1 MALGNAG
8 RVELSGRDREILR
21 DVVRTYLLSGEP
33 VSSRTVARQ
42 SDLGVSAATIRN
54 AMADLEEL
62 GFLDQPHA
70 SAGRVPSASGL
81 HLYID
86 TLMESQGVSDED
98 RSRIEGE
105 LSGSSPGA
113 RQLVDTTTQLLS
125 RLSGQVGVVLT
136 PAFGDTVLD
145 AVDFVPL
152 SGQRVLCVIVSQSG
166 FVEHKLIESDEPLSR
181 DELVRV
187 SNYLTETFRGMTLRA
202 IREALLSRMSEDRA
216 QVDRLLGRAIVLAA
230 RGLDADGSRDVRV
243 EGTSALLA
251 GADGA
256 ELERVRRLLETF
268 SERRRLVDLLSLC
281 LEGNGVRVVIG
292 EDSDVTSDLGLTLVA
307 RPYGRDASARG
318 TLGILGPARMPYD
331 RIIPLVDFLGEA
343 LSRALEQSGGRGA
356 RQR

>member
-1 MALGNAG
+1 MARSIQGG
-8 RVELSGRDREILR
+8 VELSGRDREILR

-42 SDLGVSAATIRN
+42 SRLGVSPATIRN

-70 SAGRVPSASGL
+70 SAGRVPSSSGL
-81 HLYID
+81 HFYID
-86 TLMESQGVSDED
+86 TLMESRGLSDAD

-125 RLSGQVGVVLT
+125 SLSGQVGVVLT

-152 SGQRVLCVIVSQSG
+152 SGHRVLCVIVSRTG
-166 FVEHKLIESDEPLSR
+166 FVEHKLIEADEELSR

-187 SNYLTETFRGMTLRA
+187 ANYLTETFRGQTLRA
-202 IREALLSRMSEDRA
+202 IRETLLSRMSEDRA

-230 RGLDADGSRDVRV
+230 RGLDADSSRDVRV

-268 SERRRLVDLLSLC
+268 SERRRLVELLSLC

-307 RPYGRDASARG
+307 RPFGPDASGRG

-343 LSRALEQSGGRGA
+343 LSRALEQSGGRGVEE
-356 RQR
+356 R